1 MVMERKRVY
10 MDNNATTPVH
20 PEVKKTLIEKMDIFG
35 NPSSMHEFGREAR
48 EEVEQAR
55 ETISSFIGADPE
67 EFVFTGGG
75 SESNNTVLKY
85 VACGDASCTM
95 CPASRNEVITSKIE
109 HPSVLNTAEI
119 LGKSGIKVKYV
130 GVDSEGK
137 LDMDEFQDMISDET
151 ALVSIMLANNEI
163 GTIQDLKV
171 ISRIAH
177 EHGALMHTDA
187 VQALGKIPVNVDDL
201 GVDFMSFSGHKI
213 YGPKGIGGLYVRKGS
228 PFCVFIHGGHQEEGR
243 RAGTLNSLGI
253 IGFGRAVELAAE
265 DLDGEMT
272 RLNAL
277 KKRLKEGI
285 EARIP
290 DTVTNGHPTD
300 ILPGTLNISFRG
312 AEGESILLYLDL
324 EGVAVSTGSACA
336 TGSLDPSHVIIA
348 TGLGAELAHGSIRF
362 GLGRENTEEDVDYVL
377 EKIEPIIS
385 RIRTMSTMY
394 SGGGVQV

>member
-1 MVMERKRVY
+1 MERKRVY

-48 EEVEQAR
+48 AEVESAR
-55 ETISSFIGADPE
+55 EIISSFIGADPE

-85 VACGDASCTM
+85 VSCGDASCTM
-95 CPASRNEVITSKIE
+95 CPASRNEIITSQIE

-119 LGKSGIKVKYV
+119 LGKSGVDVKYV
-130 GVDSEGK
+130 GVDSAGK
-137 LDMDEFQDMISDET
+137 LNMDELKDLISEQT
-151 ALVSIMLANNEI
+151 ALVSVMMANNEI
-163 GTIQDLKV
+163 GTIQDIRE

-187 VQALGKIPVNVDDL
+187 VQALGKIPIDVNDL
-201 GVDFMSFSGHKI
+201 EVDFMSFSGHKI
-213 YGPKGIGGLYVRKGS
+213 YGPKGIGGLFVRKGS

-253 IGFGRAVELAAE
+253 VGFGRAIELAMDDME
-265 DLDGEMT
+265 DEMK
-272 RLNAL
+272 RLNDL
-277 KKRLKEGI
+277 KARLKAGI

-290 DTVTNGHPTD
+290 DTLTNGHPTD
-300 ILPGTLNISFRG
+300 TLPGTLNVSFRG
-312 AEGESILLYLDL
+312 AEGESVLLYLDL
-324 EGVAVSTGSACA
+324 EGIAVSTGSACA

-362 GLGRENTEEDVDYVL
+362 GLGRENTEEEVDYVL
-377 EKIEPIIS
+377 EKLEPIIT

-394 SGGGVQV
+394 SEGGVSV